1 MIEINLLPVQ
11 MRVRKKEPSAIPSIP
26 VVPVAIGIV
35 ALLVLLQVL
44 LFLAVQFKGASL
56 SSLKNKNEKIKIANV
71 EAVRLDEAVRL
82 LSSKA
87 DVVDKL
93 RSSRFSLAKK
103 LKDLSDA
110 MVTGTWLRSIDVK
123 KGDSPSEPG
132 ILKEVL
138 VIDGSS
144 VVSDGREDGSIGR
157 FVNSL
162 KDNASFSEDFDEIEL
177 SKVERK
183 KIKNTEVLDFV
194 IICHF
199 KKGRGL

>member
-11 MRVRKKEPSAIPSIP
+11 MRAKKKEQSSIPSIP
-26 VVPVAIGIV
+26 VMPIAASIV
-35 ALLVLLQVL
+35 VLLVLLQVL
-44 LFLAVQFKGASL
+44 LFLMVQFKGASL
-56 SSLKNKNEKIKIANV
+56 SSLKKKNEKIKIANV
-71 EAVRLDEAVRL
+71 EAIRLDESVRF
-82 LSSKA
+82 LSSKI

-93 RSSRFSLAKK
+93 KGSRFNLARK
-103 LKDLSDA
+103 LNDLSDA
-110 MVTGTWLRSIDVK
+110 MVQGVWLRSIDVK
-123 KGDSPSEPG
+123 KGDAPSEPG
-132 ILKEVL
+132 VLKEVL
-138 VIDGSS
+138 IIDGSS
-144 VVSDGREDGSIGR
+144 VVTDGKEDGSIGK

-162 KDNASFSEDFDEIEL
+162 KDNASFNEDFDEIEL

>member
-11 MRVRKKEPSAIPSIP
+11 MRVRKKEPSALPSIP

-35 ALLVLLQVL
+35 SLLVLLQVL

-56 SSLKNKNEKIKIANV
+56 SSLKKKNEKIKIANV
-71 EAVRLDEAVRL
+71 EAVRLDESVKL

-103 LKDLSDA
+103 LNDLSDA
-110 MVTGTWLRSIDVK
+110 MVTGTWLRSIDVR

-132 ILKEVL
+132 VLKEVL
-138 VIDGSS
+138 VIEGSS
-144 VVSDGREDGSIGR
+144 VVSDGREDGSIGK

-162 KDNASFSEDFDEIEL
+162 KDNASFSEDFDEVEL